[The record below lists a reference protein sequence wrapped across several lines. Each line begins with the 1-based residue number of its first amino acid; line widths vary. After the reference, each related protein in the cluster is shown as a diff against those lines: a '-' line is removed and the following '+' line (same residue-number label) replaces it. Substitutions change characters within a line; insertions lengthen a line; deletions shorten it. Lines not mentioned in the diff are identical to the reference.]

1 MIESKPAKR
10 VPVHYRWDL
19 DPPPVKVPE
28 RLTLRFR
35 PGTVIGG
42 RVVDE
47 SGPIADAKVEVLLP
61 ATQSEPTARYF
72 FHAATVAT
80 DVEGRWRCDVVPADL
95 AGLQIFVEHAEY
107 LPGQATPEALVQPT
121 KRVLEQALLAEA
133 NVVRLEQ
140 GVALTGRVL
149 GPEGK
154 PIAGARAAFG
164 RGPMECSHEPET
176 TTDADGRF
184 ELPNCRKGASGVT
197 VQADGFA
204 PQMIK
209 LVVGP
214 EAKPL
219 EFRLEPANTLRVRAV
234 DPNGEPL
241 VGVSFLAYQW
251 PADSSPAFHAI
262 RFHGLTDAEGR
273 LAWTAPA
280 RPGRLPRAEDGLHDE
295 FSPDPDG
302 LPARASGYPFQVTGQ
317 LEITSETTPSPNES
331 RGELQSRRGSE
342 NIRQRGLMKRIRSL
356 QSRVA
361 NEFADV
367 PRRNLR
373 HRNLTRCTAL
383 HNGELPMP
391 RPSSTQPTEVELQIL
406 RILWELGPSPVREI
420 HRRLEADK
428 GTNYSTTVKMLS
440 VMLRKGLLKRNE
452 ESQPHIYRP
461 ALSRAKAGK
470 LMVHELIDKVY
481 GGSAMSLVLQALS
494 AGTATKEELGEIRRL
509 LDQMEGKQP

>member
-1 MIESKPAKR
+1 MKAQPFLAGFCVLAFLKSLLAEEAAGESKVNRLVQELQTSNKVVVEAVDADTGRPVVGAPVNARFFYGEEHRVLSLTSDAQGCCTVEVPAGLPIVAVVIESKPANR

-47 SGPIADAKVEVLLP
+47 SGRPIADAKVEVLLP
-61 ATQSEPTARYF
+61 ATQSQPTARYF

-80 DVEGRWRCDVVPADL
+80 DVEGRWQCDVVPADL

-121 KRVLEQALLAEA
+121 KRALEQALLAET

-184 ELPNCRKGASGVT
+184 ELLNCRKGASAVT

-204 PQMIK
+204 PQMIQ

-234 DPNGEPL
+234 DPNGKPL

-251 PADSSPAFHAI
+251 PVVSSPSFHTI

-273 LAWTAPA
+273 LVWSSAP
-280 RPGRLPRAEDGLHDE
+280 
-295 FSPDPDG
+295 PDPVVFHV
-302 LPARASGYPFQVTGQ
+302 RKTGYATNF
-317 LEITSETTPSPNES
+317 
-331 RGELQSRRGSE
+331 R
-342 NIRQRGLMKRIRSL
+342 
-356 QSRVA
+356 
-361 NEFADV
+361 
-367 PRRNLR
+367 
-373 HRNLTRCTAL
+373 
-383 HNGELPMP
+383 
-391 RPSSTQPTEVELQIL
+391 QIL
-406 RILWELGPSPVREI
+406 AASPQEQVV
-420 HRRLEADK
+420 
-428 GTNYSTTVKMLS
+428 TLS
-440 VMLRKGLLKRNE
+440 K
-452 ESQPHIYRP
+452 
-461 ALSRAKAGK
+461 
-470 LMVHELIDKVY
+470 
-481 GGSAMSLVLQALS
+481 
-494 AGTATKEELGEIRRL
+494 
-509 LDQMEGKQP
+509 